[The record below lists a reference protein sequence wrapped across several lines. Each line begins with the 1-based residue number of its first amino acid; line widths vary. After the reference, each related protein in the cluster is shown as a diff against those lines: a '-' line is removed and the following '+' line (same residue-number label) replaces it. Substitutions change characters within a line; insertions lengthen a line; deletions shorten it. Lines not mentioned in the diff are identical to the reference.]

1 MNSVV
6 IDRPRAARAAGRV
19 DSYSACCSPSALA
32 PDWREVG
39 AFVRGARRPRRVR
52 LPLSSFAMVPSSEDA
67 SAEEQMYIPM
77 KVVVV
82 GDGAVGKTSMLLC
95 YTTNTF
101 PTDYMATVFDNYA
114 VNVPYGAKTV
124 NLGLWDTAG
133 QEEYAQYRPLQYDQA
148 DGFILAFSL
157 VDRASFDNVPAR
169 WMRELRAKAPGAPV
183 VLVGTKLD
191 LRSGEA
197 ARGERAGAA
206 SVVTSAMGEK
216 MREKIGAA
224 AYVECSALTQD
235 NLKKVFDV
243 AVDVNVRAKARGG
256 DNAEKNEAP
265 TCRCV
270 VS

>member
-1 MNSVV
+1 
-6 IDRPRAARAAGRV
+6 
-19 DSYSACCSPSALA
+19 
-32 PDWREVG
+32 
-39 AFVRGARRPRRVR
+39 
-52 LPLSSFAMVPSSEDA
+52 
-67 SAEEQMYIPM
+67 
-77 KVVVV
+77 
-82 GDGAVGKTSMLLC
+82 
-95 YTTNTF
+95 
-101 PTDYMATVFDNYA
+101 MATVFDNYA

-256 DNAEKNEAP
+256 DDADKNEAP